1 MTTLKF
7 LRRHPTVV
15 DDLNALSSDAS
26 RWAAL
31 DGSTVLV
38 TGANGMLAGALVDGL
53 FALAEGGVRINVV
66 ALARSRERAELRL
79 GHLLENS
86 AFRLLVQ
93 DVAHPLPAGLAVD
106 HVVHAASPATPKAY
120 GLDPVGTMMPN
131 LFGTQILLE
140 HCRTLGGR
148 LLYLSTSEVYGS
160 SGSSAA
166 LAEHD
171 FSGLD
176 PMVVRACY
184 AESKRAAETMCT
196 AYGYQYGVDAVVVRP
211 FHTYGPG
218 LRPDDGRV
226 FADVLSDA
234 AAGRDIMLHGDGRA
248 RRAYCYLSD
257 AVRGFLDLM
266 TRGKPGEAYN
276 LGNPRE
282 TVSTLEL
289 ARVAASLRP
298 ELNLAVRFASRPDS
312 GTYIASNTVDIV
324 PDVSRLEGIGWRAVV
339 GLKEGLMRTLRYQR
353 DATSSLSP

>member
-1 MTTLKF
+1 LTTLKF
-7 LRRHPTVV
+7 LRDHQTVV
-15 DDLNALSSDAS
+15 DDLGALSSDAS

-66 ALARSRERAELRL
+66 ALARSRARAELRL
-79 GHLLENS
+79 GHLSEHRG
-86 AFRLLVQ
+86 FRLLVQ
-93 DVAHPLPAGLAVD
+93 DAASPLPADLSLD
-106 HVVHAASPATPKAY
+106 YVVHAASAATPKAY

-131 LFGTQILLE
+131 LFGTQLLLE

-148 LLYLSTSEVYGS
+148 MLFVSSSEVYGS

-166 LAEHD
+166 LAEND

-196 AYGYQYGVDAVVVRP
+196 AYCHQYGVHAVVVRP

-226 FADVLSDA
+226 FADVISDA
-234 AAGRDIMLHGDGRA
+234 AAGRDIVLHGDGRA

-266 TRGKPGEAYN
+266 TRGTPGEAYN

-282 TVSTLEL
+282 TASTLEL
-289 ARVAASLRP
+289 ANVAASLCP
-298 ELNLAVRFASRPDS
+298 EQNLAVRFASRPAS
-312 GTYIASNTVDIV
+312 EAYIASTAVDIV
-324 PDVSRLEGIGWRAVV
+324 PDVSKLESLGWRAVV
-339 GLKEGLMRTLRYQR
+339 GLREGLMRTLRYQR